1 MKKTFFPA
9 HLIGTVSA
17 PASKSEAHRR
27 MICAGLTQGE
37 TMLTGFMDS
46 ADMAATMRCL
56 GALGSTFN
64 RDGDT
69 LTISGMQGKIAKMPV
84 MDCGESGS
92 TLRFFAPIALT
103 VAGGTVF
110 RMHGRLGSRPM
121 DVYRD
126 LFVPRGVR
134 WYMGVGADGAA
145 ELTVRGK
152 MEPGDYVLPGDVSS
166 QFVSGLLFAL
176 TIEAIAASGIEVQE
190 SNAFSWRIP
199 GHQQYKSHSCHLNG
213 DYSQAAVLCCA
224 GALGHDITVTHLSP
238 VTTQG
243 DRAILSHLMALGA
256 TVEESDSHIRVK
268 ADKLHGATL
277 DMHDCPDIAPI
288 LALTAQLAE
297 GESRLTHCGRL
308 RLKECDRLAAT
319 VEILNLLGGDAKA
332 DGDDIVLHGVKQLRG
347 GVTLPN
353 YGDHRMVMLASIA
366 ATKCEQPIEM
376 DGIEAIDKSWPEYLK
391 VYQMLG
397 GKCE

>member
-92 TLRFFAPIALT
+92 TLRFFVPIALT

-134 WYMGVGADGAA
+134 WYMGVGADGA
-145 ELTVRGK
+145 L
-152 MEPGDYVLPGDVSS
+152 
-166 QFVSGLLFAL
+166 Q
-176 TIEAIAASGIEVQE
+176 
-190 SNAFSWRIP
+190 
-199 GHQQYKSHSCHLNG
+199 
-213 DYSQAAVLCCA
+213 
-224 GALGHDITVTHLSP
+224 
-238 VTTQG
+238 
-243 DRAILSHLMALGA
+243 
-256 TVEESDSHIRVK
+256 
-268 ADKLHGATL
+268 
-277 DMHDCPDIAPI
+277 
-288 LALTAQLAE
+288 
-297 GESRLTHCGRL
+297 
-308 RLKECDRLAAT
+308 
-319 VEILNLLGGDAKA
+319 LGGICLVA
-332 DGDDIVLHGVKQLRG
+332 G
-347 GVTLPN
+347 
-353 YGDHRMVMLASIA
+353 
-366 ATKCEQPIEM
+366 
-376 DGIEAIDKSWPEYLK
+376 
-391 VYQMLG
+391 LG
-397 GKCE
+397 GKDHRDGSLAYYFSEPVVCNDAKGVGPLVLAYTEMIARK